1 MKRNTKNFIRC
12 FCPQA
17 HGSHGNGKEIK
28 NLNDTEMD

>member
-17 HGSHGNGKEIK
+17 HGHGNGKEIK